1 VISIKIDFPSP
12 SPVSWTTASIPDLSG
27 RLALVTGASSGLGLE
42 TCRALAAHGATVV
55 MACRSRQR
63 GEAARQALLTAPGG
77 GSADPGSGGPGNG
90 TAAAATPDHT
100 PAEAASPWGALDLLD
115 LDLADLASV
124 RSAATEVADRYGRL
138 DLLINNAGVMAPPR
152 TLSRDGFE
160 LQFATNHL
168 GHFVL
173 TLLLLPLLRQSPA
186 ARVVHVTSGAQY
198 FGRIAFDD
206 LQGERRYDRW
216 SAYSQSKLANVM
228 TAVELQRRLEA
239 EGSGV
244 LSLAAHPGLAR
255 TNLQPT
261 SVAMNGSPIEAF
273 AYRLMGPLF
282 QSAAMGA
289 LPQLYAA
296 TAPEATPAG
305 HYGPDQ
311 LGGMKGYPTPVRMAP
326 AAQDASLRKR
336 LWQVSEELGG
346 VVLGDAALTL
356 GRA

>member
-1 VISIKIDFPSP
+1 MISIRIDFPPP

-77 GSADPGSGGPGNG
+77 GSTDPGSGGP
-90 TAAAATPDHT
+90 A
-100 PAEAASPWGALDLLD
+100 WGALDLLD

-124 RSAATEVADRYGRL
+124 RSAAAEVAERYGRL

-152 TLSRDGFE
+152 TLSRDGLE

-168 GHFVL
+168 SHFVL

-216 SAYSQSKLANVM
+216 QAYSQSKLANVM
-228 TAVELQRRLEA
+228 TAVELQQRLQA

-296 TAPEATPAG
+296 TAPDATPAG

-311 LGGMKGYPTPVRMAP
+311 LGGMKGYPKPVRMAP
-326 AAQDASLRKR
+326 AAQDADQRER
-336 LWQVSEELGG
+336 LWQVSEELGQA
-346 VVLGDAALTL
+346 VLGDAALTL
-356 GRA
+356 ERA